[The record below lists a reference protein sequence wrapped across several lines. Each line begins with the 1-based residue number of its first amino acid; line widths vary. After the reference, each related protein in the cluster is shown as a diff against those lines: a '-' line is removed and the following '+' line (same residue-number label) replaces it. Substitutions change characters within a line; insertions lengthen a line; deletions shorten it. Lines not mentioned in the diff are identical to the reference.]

1 MPEDKNRELVPR
13 SQLGIQLLPHDI
25 FQQKT
30 KSAYAKQVSPILNS
44 AEICNACSSREKVS
58 LYLLEDTEPPGE
70 EGAESLG
77 EESTEPPREGVL
89 RPKQRQ

>member
-1 MPEDKNRELVPR
+1 MPR

-30 KSAYAKQVSPILNS
+30 KSAYAKQVGPILNS
-44 AEICNACSSREKVS
+44 AEIRNACSSREKVS

-77 EESTEPPREGVL
+77 EESTEPPREEDAEPQAKAV
-89 RPKQRQ
+89 KAKKV